1 MNQTTSR
8 LPTAAVLDAARM
20 TLGSLR
26 FQRAEYM
33 LNLFRAESMKGF
45 WKTKPASFEITKEML
60 IEHAKMAED
69 DLEAALFCLDEN
81 VYLKLNQ
88 RSFFKV
94 EDQIREFKTLEF
106 KIVTEIYDLAQATQ
120 TDTMFVTREDFQ
132 HIKEF
137 YVKEE
142 ECQE

>member
-33 LNLFRAESMKGF
+33 LNYLRSESKKGF
-45 WKTKPASFEITKEML
+45 WEKPPSFEISKEMI
-60 IEHAKMAED
+60 IEHAKMSED
-69 DLEAALFCLDEN
+69 DLEESLSNIDKSTYSKIN
-81 VYLKLNQ
+81 KL
-88 RSFFKV
+88 SWPV
-94 EDQIREFKTLEF
+94 EDQIKWFKQTKF
-106 KIVTEIYDLAQATQ
+106 KIVTEIYELAQVTQ

-132 HIKEF
+132 YIKEF